1 MIASQKDEHCP
12 LSTFCKERTMA
23 KKKAKKSRDT
33 LVVGS
38 KIKSYI
44 KENKF
49 MCSGELI
56 ENLSNKVYDIL
67 DDAMDRTE
75 LNRRSTVRPQD
86 L

>member
-1 MIASQKDEHCP
+1 
-12 LSTFCKERTMA
+12 MA

>member
-1 MIASQKDEHCP
+1 
-12 LSTFCKERTMA
+12 MA
-23 KKKAKKSRDT
+23 KKKAKKKTRDN

-38 KIKSYI
+38 KIKAYI

>member
-1 MIASQKDEHCP
+1 
-12 LSTFCKERTMA
+12 
-23 KKKAKKSRDT
+23 
-33 LVVGS
+33 
-38 KIKSYI
+38 
-44 KENKF
+44 

>member
-1 MIASQKDEHCP
+1 
-12 LSTFCKERTMA
+12 MA

-38 KIKSYI
+38 KIKAYI

-56 ENLSNKVYDIL
+56 ENLSSKVYDIL

>member
-1 MIASQKDEHCP
+1 ME
-12 LSTFCKERTMA
+12 ETMA
-23 KKKAKKSRDT
+23 KKKAKKKTRDN

-38 KIKSYI
+38 KIKAYI

>member
-1 MIASQKDEHCP
+1 
-12 LSTFCKERTMA
+12 MA

-33 LVVGS
+33 LVVSS
-38 KIKSYI
+38 KIKAYI
-44 KENKF
+44 KANKF
-49 MCSGELI
+49 MCSGELV
-56 ENLSNKVYDIL
+56 ENLSNKVYDLL